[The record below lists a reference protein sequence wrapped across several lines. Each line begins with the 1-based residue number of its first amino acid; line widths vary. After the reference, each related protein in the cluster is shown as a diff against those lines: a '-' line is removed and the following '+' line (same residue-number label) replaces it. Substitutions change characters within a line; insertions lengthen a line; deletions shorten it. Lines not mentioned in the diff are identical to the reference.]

1 MGLFDKK
8 FCDICGEKI
17 GLLGNRKLE
26 DGNLCKDCAKKLS
39 PFFDERRH
47 STVDQIKQQ
56 LAYREQNKQ
65 VLAGFSSTRCFG
77 EEKKIYLDQR
87 NGTIVVSRLS
97 PGNWSEENPDVIQ
110 LSQISSINLD
120 IDEDRDE
127 IYTQGKDGQRVS
139 YTPPRYKY
147 YYNFDL
153 KFIVNHPYFD
163 DFTVRLN
170 DNRIEGMG
178 TMEYNRFQQM
188 AMEVIGTLLPGQAM
202 PNMGMPMN
210 NGMNMGMN
218 NGYAPANGM
227 GMGMNNGM
235 PMNNGYA
242 PANGMGMGMNNG
254 MPMNNGYNQPM
265 NNGYNQPM
273 NNGYGQQMNNGY
285 GQQMN
290 QGYAQPMNN
299 GYNQQM
305 NQGYNQQP
313 AYGQPV
319 QPQAQGQCPFCG
331 APLTGSA
338 FCTACGAKLTD

>member
-87 NGTIVVSRLS
+87 NGTIVVSRFS

-188 AMEVIGTLLPGQAM
+188 AMEVISTLLPGQAM

-227 GMGMNNGM
+227 GMNNGM
-235 PMNNGYA
+235 S
-242 PANGMGMGMNNG
+242 
-254 MPMNNGYNQPM
+254 MNNGYNQPM

-299 GYNQQM
+299 GYNQPM

-313 AYGQPV
+313 AYGQPA

-338 FCTACGAKLTD
+338 FCTACGAKLAD

>member
-56 LAYREQNKQ
+56 LAYREENKK
-65 VLAGFSSTRCFG
+65 VLAGFSATRTFG
-77 EEKKIYLDQR
+77 EDKKIYLDQR
-87 NGTIVVSRLS
+87 NGTFVVSRLT

-110 LSQISSINLD
+110 LSQISSCSLD
-120 IDEDRDE
+120 VDEDRDE
-127 IYTQGKDGQRVS
+127 IYTTGKDGQRVS

-153 KFIVNHPYFD
+153 KFIVNHPFFD

-170 DNRIEGMG
+170 NFRVEGMG

-188 AMEVIGTLLPGQAM
+188 AMEIINTLTPGQAM
-202 PNMGMPMN
+202 PNMGM
-210 NGMNMGMN
+210 GMN
-218 NGYAPANGM
+218 
-227 GMGMNNGM
+227 MGMNNGM

-242 PANGMGMGMNNG
+242 PANGFNQPMNNG
-254 MPMNNGYNQPM
+254 YAPANGFNQPMNNGYAPANGYNQPM

-273 NNGYGQQMNNGY
+273 N
-285 GQQMN
+285 
-290 QGYAQPMNN
+290 
-299 GYNQQM
+299 
-305 NQGYNQQP
+305 QGYNQQP
-313 AYGQPV
+313 AYGQQAP
-319 QPQAQGQCPFCG
+319 AQGMNCPYCG
-331 APLTGSA
+331 APVTGG
-338 FCTACGAKLTD
+338 FCGACGAKIQ

>member
-56 LAYREQNKQ
+56 LAYREENKN
-65 VLAGFSSTRCFG
+65 VLAGFSATRTFG
-77 EEKKIYLDQR
+77 EDKKIYLDQR
-87 NGTIVVSRLS
+87 NGTFVVSRLT

-110 LSQISSINLD
+110 LSQISSLSLD
-120 IDEDRDE
+120 VDEDRDE
-127 IYTQGKDGQRVS
+127 IYTTGKDGQRVS

-170 DNRIEGMG
+170 NFRVEGMG

-188 AMEVIGTLLPGQAM
+188 AMEIINTLTPGQAM
-202 PNMGMPMN
+202 PNMGMN
-210 NGMNMGMN
+210 
-218 NGYAPANGM
+218 
-227 GMGMNNGM
+227 MGMNNGM

-242 PANGMGMGMNNG
+242 PANGFNQ
-254 MPMNNGYNQPM
+254 PMNNGYAPANGFNQPM

-273 NNGYGQQMNNGY
+273 N
-285 GQQMN
+285 
-290 QGYAQPMNN
+290 
-299 GYNQQM
+299 
-305 NQGYNQQP
+305 QGYNQQP
-313 AYGQPV
+313 AYGQQAP
-319 QPQAQGQCPFCG
+319 AQGMNCPYCG
-331 APLTGSA
+331 APVTGG
-338 FCTACGAKLTD
+338 FCGACGAKIQ

>member
-170 DNRIEGMG
+170 DRRVEGMG
-178 TMEYNRFQQM
+178 TMEYNRYQQM

-242 PANGMGMGMNNG
+242 PANGMGMNNG
-254 MPMNNGYNQPM
+254 MPMNNGYNQM
-265 NNGYNQPM
+265 M

-313 AYGQPV
+313 AYGQPA

>member
-56 LAYREQNKQ
+56 LAYREENKN
-65 VLAGFSSTRCFG
+65 VLAGFSATRTFG
-77 EEKKIYLDQR
+77 EDKKIYLDQR
-87 NGTIVVSRLS
+87 NGTFVVSRLT

-110 LSQISSINLD
+110 LSQISSLSLD
-120 IDEDRDE
+120 VDEDRDE
-127 IYTQGKDGQRVS
+127 IYTTGKDGQRVS

-170 DNRIEGMG
+170 NFRVEGMG

-188 AMEVIGTLLPGQAM
+188 AMEIINTLTPGQAM
-202 PNMGMPMN
+202 PNMGMN
-210 NGMNMGMN
+210 V
-218 NGYAPANGM
+218 
-227 GMGMNNGM
+227 GMNNGM

-242 PANGMGMGMNNG
+242 PANGFNQPMNNG
-254 MPMNNGYNQPM
+254 YAPANGFNHPMNNGYAPANGYNQPM
-265 NNGYNQPM
+265 NNGYAP
-273 NNGYGQQMNNGY
+273 
-285 GQQMN
+285 
-290 QGYAQPMNN
+290 AN
-299 GYNQQM
+299 GYNQPM

-313 AYGQPV
+313 AYGQQAP
-319 QPQAQGQCPFCG
+319 AQGMNCPYCG
-331 APLTGSA
+331 APVTGG
-338 FCTACGAKLTD
+338 FCGDCGAKIQ

>member
-56 LAYREQNKQ
+56 LAYREENKR
-65 VLAGFSSTRCFG
+65 VLAGFSATRNFG
-77 EEKKIYLDQR
+77 ENKKIYFDQR
-87 NGTIVVSRLS
+87 NGTFVVSRLS

-110 LSQISSINLD
+110 LSQISSLSLD
-120 IDEDRDE
+120 VDEDRDE
-127 IYTQGKDGQRVS
+127 IYTTGKDGQRVS
-139 YTPPRYKY
+139 YTPPRYKF

-153 KFIVNHPYFD
+153 KFVVNHPYFD

-170 DNRIEGMG
+170 DTRVEGMG
-178 TMEYNRFQQM
+178 TMEYNRYQQM
-188 AMEVIGTLLPGQAM
+188 AMEIINTLTPGQAM
-202 PNMGMPMN
+202 PNMGMN
-210 NGMNMGMN
+210 
-218 NGYAPANGM
+218 M

-242 PANGMGMGMNNG
+242 PANGFNQPMNNG
-254 MPMNNGYNQPM
+254 YAPANGFNQPMNNGYNQPM

-273 NNGYGQQMNNGY
+273 NNGYAPANGF
-285 GQQMN
+285 N
-290 QGYAQPMNN
+290 QPMKN
-299 GYNQQM
+299 GYNQPM

-313 AYGQPV
+313 AYG
-319 QPQAQGQCPFCG
+319 
-331 APLTGSA
+331 
-338 FCTACGAKLTD
+338 